1 MLRLKKLSLCC
12 LIPLAGLVASGDLLA
27 QSDRGTLP
35 AKVSSAL
42 AAAKIPGDAMA
53 LAVIPLEGQGLA
65 QFVNADQ
72 PVNPASTMKLVTTY
86 AALELLG
93 PNYQWQTDL
102 YGTGAIK
109 GGELEGDLI
118 FRSSGDPKLTME
130 RVWLLLRD
138 LRAAGVREVR
148 GDLVLQPADLRV
160 PQDAGSFQDDGNDPS
175 KPFLVE
181 PDPLLTNLKLL
192 SLKTFADGDGIRTHL
207 EPALPEVTINNQLTT
222 LPAVKSCPWPNV
234 AYNIQDDGKRATI
247 TLTGSLHQG
256 CHAER
261 YLSVLDAPVYTAS
274 LIRTLWHEMGGRI
287 HGGNRIGHS
296 PSNARL
302 LARNTSPDLVSVVR
316 DINKYS
322 NNTMARQ
329 LFLTI
334 GREQRSAADADDH
347 KAANRIINQ
356 WLADKDIQ
364 PNGLVLDNGSGL
376 SRLERMTARDMANL
390 LAQAWQSPYAAE
402 FVASLPLA
410 AMDGTMRR
418 RMRNTPVA
426 GQAHIKTGSLRN
438 VRAIAGITRDNN
450 GQSWAVA
457 AIVNHP
463 AAGASRQALDNLLGD
478 VYRRGPTDVADSR

>member
-1 MLRLKKLSLCC
+1 MLRLKKSVLCS
-12 LIPLAGLVASGDLLA
+12 LIPLIGLLSSSDILA
-27 QSDRGTLP
+27 QSDRGSLP
-35 AKVSSAL
+35 ARVGSAL
-42 AAAKIPGDAMA
+42 SAAKIPADAFS
-53 LAVIPLEGQGLA
+53 LAVIPLEGQGIA
-65 QFVNADQ
+65 QFVNADH

-102 YGTGAIK
+102 YGTGTISN
-109 GGELEGDLI
+109 GELQGDLI
-118 FRSSGDPKLTME
+118 FRSSGDPKFTME
-130 RVWLLLRD
+130 RMWLLLRE

-148 GDLVLQPADLRV
+148 GDLVLQPADLKL
-160 PQDAGSFQDDGNDPS
+160 PLDLPSFQDDGNDPTR
-175 KPFLVE
+175 PFLVE

-192 SLKTFADGDGIRTHL
+192 SLKTFGEAGGVRTHL
-207 EPALPEVTINNQLTT
+207 EPALPEVTIDNQLTL
-222 LPAVKSCPWPNV
+222 LPAAKSCPWPNV
-234 AYNIQDDGKRATI
+234 LYSVKDDGKRATI

-256 CHAER
+256 CNAER
-261 YLSVLDAPVYTAS
+261 YLSALDAPVYTAS

-287 HGGNRIGHS
+287 HGGNRIG
-296 PSNARL
+296 PAPTDGRL
-302 LARNTSPDLVSVVR
+302 LARNTSPDLMDVVR

-347 KAANRIINQ
+347 KAAARIINQ

-364 PNGLVLDNGSGL
+364 PNGLVLENGAGL
-376 SRLERMTARDMANL
+376 SRMERMSARDMSKL
-390 LAQAWQSPYAAE
+390 LSHAWRSPYAAE
-402 FVASLPLA
+402 FVASMPLA

-418 RMRNTPVA
+418 RLRNTPVA
-426 GQAHIKTGSLRN
+426 GQAHIKTGTLRN

-450 GQSWAVA
+450 GQSWAVT

-463 AAGASRQALDNLLGD
+463 AAGGSREALDLVLTD
-478 VYRRGPTDVADSR
+478 VYRRGPTDIADSR